1 MKANNKGL
9 MPRASMSAKERKLR
23 SRINQLVS
31 GSGLLRGSPLIRRN
45 RCGNRGCKCW
55 VKDERHESLA
65 IQVSVDGRSQQFHVP
80 KARREETLAWV
91 DNYQEL
97 RKLLDEIGLL
107 YLDRVNAR

>member
-1 MKANNKGL
+1 MKANKKGL
-9 MPRASMSAKERKLR
+9 MPRAGMSAQERKLR
-23 SRINQLVS
+23 SRINQLLA
-31 GSGLLRGSPLIRRN
+31 GAGLLRGSPLIRRN

-80 KARREETLAWV
+80 KAMREETLAWV

-107 YLDRVNAR
+107 YLDRVKAR

>member
-1 MKANNKGL
+1 MNARTRGN
-9 MPRASMSAKERKLR
+9 MPRASMSAQERELR
-23 SRINQLVS
+23 SRIKQLVT
-31 GSGLLRGSPLIRRN
+31 GSGLLRGSPLVRRN
-45 RCGNRGCKCW
+45 RCGNKGCKCW

-80 KARREETLAWV
+80 KAMREEVLAWV